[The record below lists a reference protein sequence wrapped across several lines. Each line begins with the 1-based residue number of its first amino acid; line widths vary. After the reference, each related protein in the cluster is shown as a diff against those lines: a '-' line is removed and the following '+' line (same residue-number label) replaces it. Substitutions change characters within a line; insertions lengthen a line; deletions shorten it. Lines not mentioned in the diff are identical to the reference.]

1 MVKTYRNTTT
11 YKVVYLRNIPEVLS
25 VEVSTKGLQLWTY
38 CETVKRGFFVNRWK
52 IITSHVDGC
61 VSQNK
66 WTEVAGGCFKCI
78 LFI

>member
-1 MVKTYRNTTT
+1 MEGGWGRGMVKKYTNTTT

-38 CETVKRGFFVNRWK
+38 CEAVKRGFFVNRWK
-52 IITSHVDGC
+52 IITPHVDGC

-66 WTEVAGGCFKCI
+66 
-78 LFI
+78 